1 MGEMT
6 KDEVNVGLFDECKR
20 LQARIEVLED
30 QIEGLTTDRDEIRRQ
45 YIAEAKETDR
55 LQAKVEEQK
64 KKIARQLEI
73 YHAQR
78 KSMGEESDLIE
89 SQQATIDRMHE
100 DLTREI
106 ALVNAYAKTIVE
118 QLAKITELTRLLRAA
133 KCPCC
138 DGSGAYYDNMG
149 EVYPCQWCYETKAA
163 LTGEENEDT

>member
-118 QLAKITELTRLLRAA
+118 QLAKITELTRLLRVA

-149 EVYPCQWCYETKAA
+149 EVCQCQWCDETKAA
-163 LTGEENEDT
+163 LSQESE